1 MTLSEILEGLR
12 GAAEITRLRLLV
24 LCAQGELT
32 VTELT
37 EILGQSQPRV
47 SRHLKLMCDSGLL
60 ERWSEGS
67 WAFFRLAA
75 KGEMAAFARDLAT
88 RVPAD
93 DPVIRRDLDLLAAIR
108 RDRAKSATEFFARNA
123 ASWDAIRSLHVDDRE
138 VESQLLRLIP
148 PGEIGELL
156 DIGTGTGRILELFA
170 GHGASGVGI
179 DNSREMLAVAR
190 ANLARAGITRAY
202 VRYGDM
208 YHLPWTQ
215 PAFDAITVHQ
225 VLHFADDPAAV
236 IAEAARVLKPGGRL
250 IVADFARHDLERL
263 RDEFAHRRL
272 GFVDSEVNGWVR
284 AAGLA
289 PGRVV
294 HLPGGQL
301 TVNLWMA
308 QRQTGQAHGTAM
320 VHAGA
325 AQ

>member
-1 MTLSEILEGLR
+1 MTLNDLLEGLR

-75 KGEMAAFARDLAT
+75 KGERSTFARDLVA
-88 RVPAD
+88 RVPGD
-93 DPVIRRDLDLLAAIR
+93 DPVVRRDLEHLAAIR
-108 RDRAKSATEFFARNA
+108 RARAKSAAEFFARNA
-123 ASWDAIRSLHVDDRE
+123 AGWDAIRSLHIDDGE
-138 VESQLLRLIP
+138 VESHLLRLLP
-148 PGEIGELL
+148 PESIGELL

-170 GHGASGVGI
+170 SHGATGVGI

-190 ANLARAGITRAY
+190 ANLSRAGISRAY

-208 YHLPWTQ
+208 YHMPWAQ
-215 PAFDAITVHQ
+215 PAFDAVTVHQ

-236 IAEAARVLKPGGRL
+236 IGEAARVLKPGGRL
-250 IVADFARHDLERL
+250 IIADFGRHGLERL
-263 RDEFAHRRL
+263 REEFAHRRL
-272 GFVDSEVNGWVR
+272 GFGDSEVNGWLR
-284 AAGLA
+284 AAGLS
-289 PGRVV
+289 PSKVV
-294 HLPGGQL
+294 RLPGGQL
-301 TVNLWMA
+301 TVNLWTA
-308 QRQTGQAHGTAM
+308 QRQASQARGTAI